1 MMGTN
6 RRCKG
11 SRGGPGSELD
21 ECWKVPRVRSKGARL
36 HARDGTEPEPTDPG
50 VEPTYRG
57 TERWNGPVTVQRYAN
72 NVNASWTVIEQLQ
85 PERTAVPVE
94 AGLSAQTS
102 PKFIVHGH

>member
-1 MMGTN
+1 MAPDQSWMSAG
-6 RRCKG
+6 RFQEFDQR
-11 SRGGPGSELD
+11 EHDFVL
-21 ECWKVPRVRSKGARL
+21 
-36 HARDGTEPEPTDPG
+36 GTEPEPTDPG

-57 TERWNGPVTVQRYAN
+57 TERWNGPVQRYAN
-72 NVNASWTVIEQLQ
+72 NVNASWTVTEQ